1 MFCLCAGLFFVGSL
15 VLWLAGKGSV
25 FVSPDETA
33 NAWFIQQF
41 ASQGTFRSFDAL
53 NLDLQGL
60 VHPRSTIVISGW
72 MMPVGFLGLSTLYGV
87 MSALLGTS
95 VLAFLTPACAL
106 LAVFAFRQLVKQWFD
121 EQIANSSTIIL
132 LVHPALWYYTA
143 RGLMPNVLFVSLLV
157 FALYAWFVGFRNR
170 TLSVFLSGL
179 FVGLA
184 AFVRASEVYWIGL
197 VCLVL
202 IVAFW
207 KSLTK
212 QALVWW
218 MVGGLLGVFPFFVMN
233 ALTYGH
239 PFLTGYTLP
248 VLGSEQAV
256 SASGSVLSRW
266 HLFPFGIDL
275 RIVAKHVLGYGVM
288 LFWWLSLLSL
298 IGIVHSFFDQSF
310 KKKSLLVYVG
320 VFVGVAI
327 WLGVWYG
334 SWVIH
339 DNPDPSQMTIANSYV
354 RYWLP
359 VFMLA
364 TPFAA
369 KGIRFLAD
377 RCKTPFALPLFLL
390 MIVVLGVNATFF
402 SGQDGLVGV
411 GHTLSRSLEIREAV
425 LLRVEPE
432 SLIIVD
438 RADKL
443 FFPHR
448 VLYPLRSEQTYALMK
463 EAVARVPLYYYGI
476 TLPEADLLYL
486 NNHKLKNLGL
496 KIDLLTTFDEESLYQ
511 ISLP

>member
-1 MFCLCAGLFFVGSL
+1 MGFKGINRYWKWMFCLCAGLFFVGSL

-60 VHPRSTIVISGW
+60 VHPRSMIVISGW

-212 QALVWW
+212 QAL
-218 MVGGLLGVFPFFVMN
+218 
-233 ALTYGH
+233 
-239 PFLTGYTLP
+239 
-248 VLGSEQAV
+248 
-256 SASGSVLSRW
+256 
-266 HLFPFGIDL
+266 
-275 RIVAKHVLGYGVM
+275 
-288 LFWWLSLLSL
+288 
-298 IGIVHSFFDQSF
+298 
-310 KKKSLLVYVG
+310 
-320 VFVGVAI
+320 
-327 WLGVWYG
+327 
-334 SWVIH
+334 
-339 DNPDPSQMTIANSYV
+339 
-354 RYWLP
+354 
-359 VFMLA
+359 
-364 TPFAA
+364 
-369 KGIRFLAD
+369 
-377 RCKTPFALPLFLL
+377 
-390 MIVVLGVNATFF
+390 
-402 SGQDGLVGV
+402 
-411 GHTLSRSLEIREAV
+411 
-425 LLRVEPE
+425 
-432 SLIIVD
+432 
-438 RADKL
+438 
-443 FFPHR
+443 
-448 VLYPLRSEQTYALMK
+448 
-463 EAVARVPLYYYGI
+463 
-476 TLPEADLLYL
+476 
-486 NNHKLKNLGL
+486 
-496 KIDLLTTFDEESLYQ
+496 
-511 ISLP
+511 